1 MYYFSEDGTEITG
14 ELPPLPS
21 PVDYLNPSVVSTIQS
36 YDFDRFEQ
44 LIGYRFHQRAYLIQA
59 FTHASYSYNTITDCY
74 QRLEF
79 LGDAVLDYVITRY
92 LYEVS
97 TSLYFH
103 GRIIIQLC
111 TFSIQNVIHPVN

>member
-1 MYYFSEDGTEITG
+1 MTG

-21 PVDYLNPSVVSTIQS
+21 PVDYSNPSVLSTVQS

-97 TSLYFH
+97 YFSNNKKQLLFDILASKTSFT
-103 GRIIIQLC
+103 R
-111 TFSIQNVIHPVN
+111 

>member
-1 MYYFSEDGTEITG
+1 MTG

-21 PVDYLNPSVVSTIQS
+21 PVDYSNPSVLSTIQS

-59 FTHASYSYNTITDCY
+59 FTHASYSNNTITDCY

-92 LYEVS
+92 LYEVRRWNRAKR
-97 TSLYFH
+97 TPHFA
-103 GRIIIQLC
+103 
-111 TFSIQNVIHPVN
+111 FSF

>member
-1 MYYFSEDGTEITG
+1 MTG

-21 PVDYLNPSVVSTIQS
+21 PVDYANPSVLPNIQS

-92 LYEVS
+92 LYEVRPFAHTLS
-97 TSLYFH
+97 TRFLLSLAS
-103 GRIIIQLC
+103 QT
-111 TFSIQNVIHPVN
+111 TFAR

>member
-1 MYYFSEDGTEITG
+1 MTG

-21 PVDYLNPSVVSTIQS
+21 PVDYSNPSILSTIQS

-97 TSLYFH
+97 YLINKKKKKIFLFLASKTSFT
-103 GRIIIQLC
+103 R
-111 TFSIQNVIHPVN
+111 